1 VVVVEVDDVASV
13 VSYTSSVDLAP
24 EVVVTVAAEGDDFV
38 AASEN
43 FLRQLRS
50 VSSIFDS
57 IEL

>member
-1 VVVVEVDDVASV
+1 
-13 VSYTSSVDLAP
+13 VDLAP